1 MRQKTG
7 NKAGGKKMN
16 TKGGVNS
23 SSEEFATV
31 GPFTEIFGNPLARV
45 LDQCLYVGNMEQTIS
60 MLAESTNLSYKTVD
74 KAVNRLQKMGL
85 ITHTRK
91 IGNAKVYK
99 FQVENHL
106 SDLIEIVQKIQ
117 FNRPD
122 E

>member
-1 MRQKTG
+1 MGAKS
-7 NKAGGKKMN
+7 
-16 TKGGVNS
+16 GVIS
-23 SSEEFATV
+23 SDEEFAIA
-31 GPFTEIFGNPLARV
+31 GPFTSIFGNPLARV

-74 KAVNRLQKMGL
+74 KAVNRLQKMRL
-85 ITHTRK
+85 MIHTRK

-106 SDLIEIVQKIQ
+106 SELIEIVQKIQ

-122 E
+122 V